1 MSIFCYKNINTSK
14 HLGQEFKDARENK
27 NLSLEYVGNITRL
40 PLKYLEAIENSRFCD
55 LPLSKSHRHAYIKE
69 LCRLYGL
76 DFKLSLYKFR
86 CEGGFKNLSVS
97 HPQLSHSNRS
107 HPLTLIF
114 RNLALVCFVLFFIG
128 YLGFQ
133 MYGILTPPKLVLYSP
148 SEGAVS
154 NQAEVALQGET
165 EKESQ
170 LLANGQ
176 EIKVNDQG
184 KFNDTIL
191 LSDGVNTI
199 TLSTIKKHG
208 KTTTIVRHVVVI
220 TKTAKVS
227 LK

>member
-14 HLGQEFKDARENK
+14 NLGCDFKDAREKENF
-27 NLSLEYVGNITRL
+27 SLEHVANITRL
-40 PLKYLEAIENSRFCD
+40 PLKYLEAIEENRFFE

-69 LCRLYGL
+69 LCRFYKM
-76 DFKLSLYKFR
+76 DFKQIIYKFR
-86 CEGGFKNLSVS
+86 CEGGFKNLAAS
-97 HPQLSHSNRS
+97 HPQTL
-107 HPLTLIF
+107 HPSKLQPSPLIF

-133 MYGILTPPKLVLYSP
+133 MHGILTPPKLVLFSP

-154 NQAEVALQGET
+154 DKAEVALQGET
-165 EKESQ
+165 DKESQ

-176 EIKVNDQG
+176 EIKVNEQG

-191 LSDGVNTI
+191 LSNGVNTI

-208 KTTTIVRHVVVI
+208 KTTTIVRHVVVM
-220 TKTAKVS
+220 AKAARVS